1 MRRVFIAFSHRTPIV
16 PRFGIAKLIPFYT
29 LAASVIS
36 ALIEDIHK
44 AQSVLKVN
52 NGSGTLQIHS
62 LIAGNA
68 LGAGGNPA
76 RLMSLAAGLPEGLPA
91 LSIDSQCCSGLDAV
105 GLAFHRIRGF
115 PLQFG
120 NQIILAGGAESASL
134 APIRLNRE
142 TQKAYEQAPFTPW
155 PDRDPDM
162 IEAALALEN
171 TRELSKNR
179 MVKWAL
185 RSYRLSVE
193 DKIGSKALISPRPGV
208 TKDTLPRLISEV
220 MCEKAAL
227 LGRYNAC
234 LMAPL
239 ADAAAFSALLCLDES
254 TLELW
259 EERSKEIA
267 RGKQRG
273 GPLEILDYYQI
284 GADPELPGLS
294 CSALLPWL
302 EDSEKRFNFSRSEL
316 TVALMESFC
325 SQVLSSMDDLGLR
338 QEQVNPWGG
347 LLARGHPVGASGAIL
362 VWDLFKRLLPGQLGL
377 AAIPAA
383 GGLASALLVRRV

>member
-1 MRRVFIAFSHRTPIV
+1 MNRVFIAFACRTPVV
-16 PRFGIAKLIPFYT
+16 PRFGVTKSTPFYN
-29 LAASVIS
+29 LAAP
-36 ALIEDIHK
+36 
-44 AQSVLKVN
+44 VLRSLEQNIRSLNQLSRPRFSDKPW
-52 NGSGTLQIHS
+52 TIHS
-62 LIAGNA
+62 VIAGNA

-91 LSIDSQCCSGLDAV
+91 LSVDSQCCSGLDAI

-115 PLQFG
+115 PPQFS

-142 TQKAYEQAPFTPW
+142 TQEAYEQAPFTPW
-155 PDRDPDM
+155 PNRDPDM
-162 IEAALALEN
+162 IEAALALEEK
-171 TRELSKNR
+171 RDIPKSR
-179 MVKWAL
+179 MVQWAL

-193 DKIGSKALISPRPGV
+193 DKIGSEELISPKPGV
-208 TKDTLPRLISEV
+208 TKDTLPRLISEAL
-220 MCEKAAL
+220 CEKASL

-259 EERSKEIA
+259 KGNSREITQDH
-267 RGKQRG
+267 QRG
-273 GPLEILDYYQI
+273 GPLEILDYHQI

-316 TVALMESFC
+316 TVALMESFS

-338 QEQVNPWGG
+338 EEQVNPWGG

-362 VWDLFKRLLPGQLGL
+362 VWDLFRRLMPGQLGL

>member
-1 MRRVFIAFSHRTPIV
+1 MKRVFIAFSHRTPIV
-16 PRFGIAKLIPFYT
+16 PRFGIAKLIPFYK
-29 LAASVIS
+29 LAASVIR
-36 ALIEDIHK
+36 ALIDDIHE
-44 AQSVLKVN
+44 AQSVLKAN
-52 NGSGTLQIHS
+52 SGSGTLQIHS

-76 RLMSLAAGLPEGLPA
+76 RLMSLAAGLPEGIPA
-91 LSIDSQCCSGLDAV
+91 LSIDSQCCSGLDAI
-105 GLAFHRIRGF
+105 GLAFQRIRGF
-115 PLQFG
+115 PLPFG

-134 APIRLNRE
+134 APIRLDRGS
-142 TQKAYEQAPFTPW
+142 QKAYEQAPFTPW

-162 IEAALALEN
+162 IEAALALEEK
-171 TRELSKNR
+171 RDIPKSR
-179 MVKWAL
+179 MVQWAL

-193 DKIGSKALISPRPGV
+193 DKIGSEELISPKPGV
-208 TKDTLPRLISEV
+208 TKDTLPRSISEAL
-220 MCEKAAL
+220 CEKAAL

-254 TLELW
+254 SLALW
-259 EERSKEIA
+259 KGNFKEITQ
-267 RGKQRG
+267 GHQRG
-273 GPLEILDYYQI
+273 GLLEILDYHQI

-294 CSALLPWL
+294 CSAILPWL

-316 TVALMESFC
+316 TIALMESFS

>member
-16 PRFGIAKLIPFYT
+16 PRFGIAKSIPFYT
-29 LAASVIS
+29 LAASVIR

-91 LSIDSQCCSGLDAV
+91 LSIDSQCCSGLDAI
-105 GLAFHRIRGF
+105 GLAYQRIQGVRRGYE
-115 PLQFG
+115 
-120 NQIILAGGAESASL
+120 NQVILAGGAESASL

-162 IEAALALEN
+162 VEAALTLEN
-171 TRELSKNR
+171 ARELSKSR
-179 MVKWAL
+179 MVQWAL

-208 TKDTLPRLISEV
+208 TKDTLPRLISDTL
-220 MCEKAAL
+220 CERAAAF
-227 LGRYNAC
+227 GRYNPC

-259 EERSKEIA
+259 KGNSKEITQDH
-267 RGKQRG
+267 QRG
-273 GPLEILDYYQI
+273 GPLEILDYHQI

-347 LLARGHPVGASGAIL
+347 LLPRGHPVGASGAIL
-362 VWDLFKRLLPGQLGL
+362 VWDLFKRLPPGQLGL

>member
-29 LAASVIS
+29 LAASVIR
-36 ALIEDIHK
+36 ALIDDIYK
-44 AQSVLKVN
+44 AQSVLKDN
-52 NGSGTLQIHS
+52 NGGGTLQIHS

-76 RLMSLAAGLPEGLPA
+76 RLMSLAAGLPEGIPA
-91 LSIDSQCCSGLDAV
+91 LSIDSQCCSGLDAI
-105 GLAFHRIRGF
+105 GLAFQRIRGL
-115 PLQFG
+115 PIGYG

-134 APIRLNRE
+134 APIRLDRGS
-142 TQKAYEQAPFTPW
+142 QKAYEQAPFTPW

-162 IEAALALEN
+162 IEAALALEEK
-171 TRELSKNR
+171 RDIPKSR
-179 MVKWAL
+179 MVQWAL

-193 DKIGSKALISPRPGV
+193 DKIGSEELISPKPGV
-208 TKDTLPRLISEV
+208 TKDTLPRSISEAL
-220 MCEKAAL
+220 CEKAAL
-227 LGRYNAC
+227 LRRYNAC

-239 ADAAAFSALLCLDES
+239 ADAAAFSALLCLEGS
-254 TLELW
+254 SLALW
-259 EERSKEIA
+259 KGNSKEITQ
-267 RGKQRG
+267 GHQRG
-273 GPLEILDYYQI
+273 GPLEILDYHQI

-316 TVALMESFC
+316 TVALMESFS
-325 SQVLSSMDDLGLR
+325 SQVLSIMDDLGLR

-347 LLARGHPVGASGAIL
+347 LLARGHPIGASGAIL